1 MACRAS
7 CSLLTAESWHTS
19 NRFPFSIRK
28 LTIYPSLNLTRN
40 PLSFQIQGP
49 HLLAPTGS
57 DLRRYGQ
64 EGTVFAG
71 YHYDLNF
78 LTIHGRSRFPGLNI
92 WLRNG
97 QKIEVKVPIGCLLIQ
112 TGKQV
117 EWMTAGECTAG
128 MHEVVVTKRTIEAI
142 KLATERNHSLWRVS
156 STLFAHIA
164 SDAMLKPLGHFAE
177 SPLASKYPPICAGDF
192 VEQELAVIN
201 LKGNK
206 GEP

>member
-1 MACRAS
+1 MIRADFHACAY
-7 CSLLTAESWHTS
+7 L
-19 NRFPFSIRK
+19 FKF
-28 LTIYPSLNLTRN
+28 
-40 PLSFQIQGP
+40 QGP

-97 QKIEVKVPIGCLLIQ
+97 QKVQVKVPVGCLLIQ

-117 EWMTAGECTAG
+117 RLYCG
-128 MHEVVVTKRTIEAI
+128 
-142 KLATERNHSLWRVS
+142 
-156 STLFAHIA
+156 LFQCNQR
-164 SDAMLKPLGHFAE
+164 LKDH
-177 SPLASKYPPICAGDF
+177 
-192 VEQELAVIN
+192 
-201 LKGNK
+201 
-206 GEP
+206 

>member
-1 MACRAS
+1 MQAYPLHFSFFSFYIKTYIPLPFHGDKHISATQVL
-7 CSLLTAESWHTS
+7 SLSARLYILYSQWSRCTLLLVFLHKETYHL
-19 NRFPFSIRK
+19 SIIARDK
-28 LTIYPSLNLTRN
+28 KS
-40 PLSFQIQGP
+40 LSFQIQGP

-57 DLRRYGQ
+57 DLKRYGQ

-117 EWMTAGECTAG
+117 RDMSTNFHCLMMMVLLVKWLANQ
-128 MHEVVVTKRTIEAI
+128 VVCC
-142 KLATERNHSLWRVS
+142 SW
-156 STLFAHIA
+156 
-164 SDAMLKPLGHFAE
+164 
-177 SPLASKYPPICAGDF
+177 
-192 VEQELAVIN
+192 
-201 LKGNK
+201 
-206 GEP
+206 

>member
-1 MACRAS
+1 MNNILFIPVCAS
-7 CSLLTAESWHTS
+7 YNYMHSVTS
-19 NRFPFSIRK
+19 VFSVK
-28 LTIYPSLNLTRN
+28 T
-40 PLSFQIQGP
+40 QGP

-97 QKIEVKVPIGCLLIQ
+97 EKVEVKVPIGCLLIQ

-117 EWMTAGECTAG
+117 RVMNDFGVNLVNRFTA
-128 MHEVVVTKRTIEAI
+128 
-142 KLATERNHSLWRVS
+142 
-156 STLFAHIA
+156 
-164 SDAMLKPLGHFAE
+164 
-177 SPLASKYPPICAGDF
+177 
-192 VEQELAVIN
+192 
-201 LKGNK
+201 
-206 GEP
+206 

>member
-1 MACRAS
+1 V
-7 CSLLTAESWHTS
+7 LLIFGIHQGLQNCILSFPVLCFLNNFMHFITS
-19 NRFPFSIRK
+19 AFPFK
-28 LTIYPSLNLTRN
+28 
-40 PLSFQIQGP
+40 IQGP

-97 QKIEVKVPIGCLLIQ
+97 QKVEVKVPIGCLLIQ

-117 EWMTAGECTAG
+117 
-128 MHEVVVTKRTIEAI
+128 KS
-142 KLATERNHSLWRVS
+142 N
-156 STLFAHIA
+156 
-164 SDAMLKPLGHFAE
+164 D
-177 SPLASKYPPICAGDF
+177 
-192 VEQELAVIN
+192 
-201 LKGNK
+201 
-206 GEP
+206 